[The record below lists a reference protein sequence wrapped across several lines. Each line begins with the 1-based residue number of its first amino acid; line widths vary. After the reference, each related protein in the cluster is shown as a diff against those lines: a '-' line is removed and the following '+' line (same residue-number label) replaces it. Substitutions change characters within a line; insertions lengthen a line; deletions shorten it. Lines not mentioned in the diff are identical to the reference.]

1 MSVNSF
7 MKLLR
12 EKQQTKP
19 SPPRSAAV
27 VLSRAL
33 PTATSKCDEP
43 PTVCRSQS
51 RLGAGVLMEKIVGLY
66 SKSSG
71 LFFFLVLLVIM
82 IICIY
87 TYSTMSRIPYSILL
101 WLVSIQRESYLR
113 ESHGLVKMLV

>member
-71 LFFFLVLLVIM
+71 LFFFFSLISNYDNMYIHIQHDVENSLQYFVVAGQ
-82 IICIY
+82 Y
-87 TYSTMSRIPYSILL
+87 TA
-101 WLVSIQRESYLR
+101 
-113 ESHGLVKMLV
+113 